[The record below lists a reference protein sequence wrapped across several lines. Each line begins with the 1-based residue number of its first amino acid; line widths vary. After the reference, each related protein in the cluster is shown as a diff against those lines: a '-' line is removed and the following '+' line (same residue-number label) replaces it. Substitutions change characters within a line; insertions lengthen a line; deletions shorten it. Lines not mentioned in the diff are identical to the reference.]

1 MKVNV
6 VEKDVLNP
14 LAEVYKSKADL
25 NQIPYD
31 FESVSLL
38 DNTKPEAN
46 AILGIIEESLG
57 KRKFIK
63 VKKAA
68 GSAATFKQLETS
80 ANAEIVILAL
90 GDCGSCCSWV
100 ILDAIRLEKMGK
112 PTISICSDRFLNFAR
127 ELAKSH
133 GAEDLNILSIK
144 HPVAGLS
151 KEEIEEKT
159 LQIIPSLKY
168 ILQIP

>member
-14 LAEVYKSKADL
+14 LAEIKKIKTEL
-25 NQIPYD
+25 TPIPYD

-38 DNTKPEAN
+38 DNTKPGAN
-46 AILGIIEESLG
+46 VILGIIEENLG

-63 VKKAA
+63 LKKAA
-68 GSAATFKQLETS
+68 GSAATIKQLET
-80 ANAEIVILAL
+80 AAKAEIVILAL

-112 PTISICSDRFLNFAR
+112 PTISICSDRFLNFAH

-151 KEEIEEKT
+151 EDEIEEKT

>member
-14 LAEVYKSKADL
+14 LAEINKIKAEL
-25 NQIPYD
+25 NPIPYD

-38 DNTKPEAN
+38 DNTKPGAN
-46 AILGIIEESLG
+46 VILKIIEENLG
-57 KRKFIK
+57 KRKFINI
-63 VKKAA
+63 KKAA
-68 GSAATFKQLETS
+68 GSAATTKQLKIA

-112 PTISICSDRFLNFAR
+112 PTISICSYKFLNFAH
-127 ELAKSH
+127 ELAKAH
-133 GAEDLNILSIK
+133 GAKDLKILNIK

-151 KEEIEEKT
+151 KEEVEEKA